1 MTGEPRFLTQARTDF
16 LAKADYR
23 LVAMAHAGKHVVVT
37 HETSAP
43 DSRRVIKIP
52 DACSAF
58 KVECREPFGL
68 FRELGLK
75 LVRPTGAGPAPP
87 ALDAPIAS

>member
-23 LVAMAHAGKHVVVT
+23 LVAMATAGKHVIVT

-58 KVECREPFGL
+58 RVECREPFGR

-75 LVRPTGAGPAPP
+75 LVRPTGAGPAPS
-87 ALDAPIAS
+87 ALDVPIAS